1 MNNDT
6 DDIIAISEAEL
17 RDMTRDLD
25 EIDRDQARPAMAEAV
40 AWMTES
46 VHEEAAAEE
55 GLRSRLLG
63 RRTFLLGAGA
73 VAGGIALAAC
83 GSRTSSTSTT
93 TTTAPAGAP
102 VETAS
107 QLATDLKVTA
117 LATSLEILAVTAYT
131 DAINAVGAGKY
142 GPVSAIPKAVPVF
155 ASTARSQH
163 AAHRSAWNAVLVA
176 AGKPKVTQPTTAL
189 VGPVTTQFKAITNLG
204 GVLKLALALE
214 NVAAQTYQVGS
225 TVVTSPQGIALAA
238 SIQPVEMQH
247 AAILY
252 FVLGMYPGIQSSG
265 GTVLAFN
272 PVANAAKLSDYT
284 GPL

>member
-1 MNNDT
+1 MNKRT
-6 DDIIAISEAEL
+6 DDPIAISEAEL
-17 RDMTRDLD
+17 RAMTRDLD
-25 EIDRDQARPAMAEAV
+25 EIDKDQSRPAMAEAA

-46 VHEEAAAEE
+46 IHEEAAAAE
-55 GLRSRLLG
+55 GLRARLLG

-83 GSRTSSTSTT
+83 GSSSPTPSSTTSSTA
-93 TTTAPAGAP
+93 APT
-102 VETAS
+102 ETAS
-107 QLATDLKVTA
+107 QVATDLKVTA
-117 LATSLEILAVTAYT
+117 LAASLEILAIAAYT

-142 GPVSAIPKAVPVF
+142 GPTSSIPKAVPVF
-155 ASTARSQH
+155 ATTARSQH
-163 AAHRSAWNAVLVA
+163 IAHRKAWNGVLVG
-176 AGKPKVTQPTTAL
+176 AGKPKVTQPTTTL
-189 VGPVTTQFKAITNLG
+189 VGPVTTQFKSITTLG
-204 GVLKLALALE
+204 GVLALALNLE

-225 TVVTSPQGIALAA
+225 TVVTSPAGIALAA

-252 FVLGMYPGIQSSG
+252 FVLGKYPGVQDSN

-272 PVANAAKLSDYT
+272 PVAHAASLSDYT